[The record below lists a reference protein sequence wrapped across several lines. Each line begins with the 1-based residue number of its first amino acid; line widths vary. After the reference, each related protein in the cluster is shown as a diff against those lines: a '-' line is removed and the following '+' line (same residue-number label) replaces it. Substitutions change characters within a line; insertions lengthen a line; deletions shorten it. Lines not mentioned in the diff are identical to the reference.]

1 MRARI
6 PFIVVDGRSAPCRG
20 GRGRRSAPERKDVKY
35 GDDSEEVER
44 RKKYDKY
51 SVFKLAYELY
61 SAMYKEK
68 LKCGTKTIVE

>member
-1 MRARI
+1 MGGVCRFAAVADDAR
-6 PFIVVDGRSAPCRG
+6 PQK
-20 GRGRRSAPERKDVKY
+20 RKDVKY
-35 GDDSEEVER
+35 GDDGEEVER

-51 SVFKLAYELY
+51 SVFKIAYELY

>member
-1 MRARI
+1 MWARI
-6 PFIVVDGRSAPCRG
+6 PFIALEGQSVSVRG
-20 GRGRRSAPERKDVKY
+20 GRGRRSAQKRKDVKY

-51 SVFKLAYELY
+51 SVFKIAYELY